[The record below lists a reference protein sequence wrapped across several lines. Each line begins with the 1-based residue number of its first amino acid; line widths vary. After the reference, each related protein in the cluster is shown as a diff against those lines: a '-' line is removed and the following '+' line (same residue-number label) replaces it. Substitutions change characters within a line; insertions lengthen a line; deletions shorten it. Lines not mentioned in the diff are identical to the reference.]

1 MSKFICD
8 GDVFKKK
15 INGVDYELIIKVD
28 DCAENP
34 RDCDLNLCKMYCW
47 HRRYTLGDVNPFED
61 IEACL
66 KDCIESCNL
75 PRSNKDT
82 LMEVFDDESLSLK
95 ERHKKIIYTLA
106 KHSDVY
112 IQYLYLYD
120 HSGITISTS
129 DFHDPWDSGIV
140 GFAVVYKKDVEENT
154 AYKGDNWIVGA
165 MEIISDEVETYDL
178 YIRGE
183 CYGFDLYKIGECECC
198 GQIERELVCSTI
210 SSFLGSDVF
219 KSGLADSLQ
228 EYFDEFE
235 DINFNVREFFEEDK

>member
-15 INGVDYELIIKVD
+15 INGVDYELRIVSD
-28 DCAENP
+28 ECTENP
-34 RDCDLNLCKMYCW
+34 RDWDGNLCKMYCW

-66 KDCIESCNL
+66 KDCVESCNL

-140 GFAVVYKKDVEENT
+140 GLAVVYKKDVEENT
-154 AYKGDNWIVGA
+154 AYKDDNWIVGA
-165 MEIISDEVETYDL
+165 MEIISDEVSTYDL

-183 CYGFDLYKIGECECC
+183 CYGFELYRLEKCDCC
-198 GQIERELVCSTI
+198 GQVNEELEDSCGG
-210 SSFLGSDVF
+210 FLGSDITEN
-219 KSGLADSLQ
+219 GMLDYI
-228 EYFDEFE
+228 EPEF
-235 DINFNVREFFEEDK
+235 RKLFEEDK